1 MKRFETG
8 ERVAITHTLSAQI
21 FLRNAT
27 RRKFCAFEKKTVE
40 HPDLFTPARDVV
52 PIKHTAPSRAEV
64 DANMAKWTNL
74 AKTLAAEE

>member
-27 RRKFCAFEKKTVE
+27 RRKFCALEKKTG
-40 HPDLFTPARDVV
+40 VV
-52 PIKHTAPSRAEV
+52 DSGDTRTAYCCTRVAAVNIKEAER
-64 DANMAKWTNL
+64 
-74 AKTLAAEE
+74 